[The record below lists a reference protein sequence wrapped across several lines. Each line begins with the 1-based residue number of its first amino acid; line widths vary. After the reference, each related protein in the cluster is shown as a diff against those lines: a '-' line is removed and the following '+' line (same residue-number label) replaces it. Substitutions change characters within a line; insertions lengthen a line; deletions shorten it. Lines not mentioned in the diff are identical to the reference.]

1 MTYKYNALCVKVID
15 GDTIDAFV
23 DLGFDLWIKKRIR
36 FFNIEAPETRTKDLE
51 EKQRGISAKEFLQTI
66 LEKNNYEF
74 ILLSH
79 GVGKYGR
86 CLGELFIDDINVNKL
101 LIKEGHA
108 TKYKE

>member
-51 EKQRGISAKEFLQTI
+51 EKQRGISAKEFLQII

-86 CLGELFIDDINVNKL
+86 CLGELFIDDISVNKL

>member
-1 MTYKYNALCVKVID
+1 MYKYRALCVKVVD

-23 DLGFDLWIKKRIR
+23 DLGFDLWAKKRIR
-36 FFNIEAPETRTKDLE
+36 LFGIDTPETRTKNLE
-51 EKQRGISAKEFLQTI
+51 EKQKGIAAKAFLKQT

-108 TKYKE
+108 KKYKE

>member
-1 MTYKYNALCVKVID
+1 MYKYRALCIKVID

-23 DLGFDLWIKKRIR
+23 DLGFDLWTRKRIR
-36 FFNIEAPETRTKDLE
+36 LFGINTPEVRTKNLE
-51 EKQRGISAKEFLQTI
+51 EKQKGIAAKGFLKLT

-86 CLGELFIDDINVNKL
+86 CLGELFIHDINVNKL

-108 TKYKE
+108 KIYKE

>member
-1 MTYKYNALCVKVID
+1 MYNALCVKVID

-36 FFNIEAPETRTKDLE
+36 LFNIEAPETRTKDLE
-51 EKQRGISAKEFLQTI
+51 EKQRGRSAKGFLQII

-108 TKYKE
+108 TNYKE

>member
-1 MTYKYNALCVKVID
+1 MYKYRALCVKIID
-15 GDTIDAFV
+15 GDTIDAFI
-23 DLGFDLWIKKRIR
+23 DLGFDLWTKKRIR
-36 FFNIEAPETRTKDLE
+36 LFGINTPEIRTKNLK
-51 EKQRGISAKEFLQTI
+51 EKQKGIAAKGFLKLT
-66 LEKNNYEF
+66 LEKNNFQF

-108 TKYKE
+108 KTYKE

>member
-1 MTYKYNALCVKVID
+1 MYKYRALCVKIVD

-23 DLGFDLWIKKRIR
+23 DLGFDLWARKRIR
-36 FFNIEAPETRTKDLE
+36 LFGIDTPETRTKDLK
-51 EKQRGISAKEFLQTI
+51 EKQKGIAAKGFLKLT

-86 CLGELFIDDINVNKL
+86 CLGELFIDDISVNKL

-108 TKYKE
+108 KKYKE

>member
-1 MTYKYNALCVKVID
+1 MTYKYNSVCIKVVD

-23 DLGFDLWIKKRIR
+23 DLGFEIWIKKRIR
-36 FFNIEAPETRTKDLE
+36 LYDIDTPETRTKNLA
-51 EKQRGISAKEFLQTI
+51 EKQKGLEAKSFLTQI
-66 LEKNNYEF
+66 LEKNNFKF

-86 CLGELFIDDINVNKL
+86 CLGELFIDEESVNEL

-108 TKYKE
+108 KKYKE

>member
-1 MTYKYNALCVKVID
+1 MYKYRALCVKVVD

-23 DLGFDLWIKKRIR
+23 DLGFDLWARKRIR
-36 FFNIEAPETRTKDLE
+36 LFGIDTPETRTKNLK
-51 EKQRGISAKEFLQTI
+51 EKQKGIAAKGFLKLT

-86 CLGELFIDDINVNKL
+86 CLGELFIDDISVNKL

-108 TKYKE
+108 KKYKE

>member
-1 MTYKYNALCVKVID
+1 MYKYRALCVKVVD

-23 DLGFDLWIKKRIR
+23 DLGFDLWARKRIR
-36 FFNIEAPETRTKDLE
+36 L
-51 EKQRGISAKEFLQTI
+51 KQT

-86 CLGELFIDDINVNKL
+86 CLGELFIDDISVNKL

-108 TKYKE
+108 KKYKE

>member
-1 MTYKYNALCVKVID
+1 MYKYQALCVKIID

-23 DLGFDLWIKKRIR
+23 DLGFDLWIRKRIR
-36 FFNIEAPETRTKDLE
+36 LFGIDTPETRTKDLK
-51 EKQRGISAKEFLQTI
+51 EKQKGIAAKGFLKQT

-108 TKYKE
+108 KKYKE

>member
-1 MTYKYNALCVKVID
+1 MYKYRALCVKVVD

-23 DLGFDLWIKKRIR
+23 DLGFDLWARKRIR
-36 FFNIEAPETRTKDLE
+36 LFGIDTPETRTKDLK
-51 EKQRGISAKEFLQTI
+51 EKQKGIAAKGFLKLT

-86 CLGELFIDDINVNKL
+86 CLGELFIDDISVNKL

-108 TKYKE
+108 KKYKE